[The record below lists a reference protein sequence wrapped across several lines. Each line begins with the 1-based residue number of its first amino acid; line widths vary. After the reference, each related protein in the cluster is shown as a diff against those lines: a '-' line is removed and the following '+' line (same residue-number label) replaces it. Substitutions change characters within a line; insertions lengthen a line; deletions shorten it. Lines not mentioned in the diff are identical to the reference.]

1 MEKHISHRF
10 RQGNSPLL
18 VSFPHEGSHIPD
30 HVARTMTDA
39 GRTSR
44 DTDWFLSRL
53 YDFPELADASLII
66 AEQSRYVI
74 DVNRP
79 KTDESLYPG
88 LTTTGLIPR
97 SRFDGEPIYET
108 EPDDSEI
115 ARRIEDI
122 WTPYHEKLEFEM
134 DRLKN
139 EFGIAVL
146 IEAHSIESVLPMLF
160 DGKLNDF
167 NIGTWHGQTSDSGLP
182 DAVLK
187 VLGTQS
193 NYSYVFNDRFVG
205 GHITRHYGKPAKN
218 HHAIQ
223 FELSQ
228 DTYLDDK
235 NKTWDTDKA
244 NRVQPIFRSIISEI
258 NLWLAT
264 KQN

>member
-1 MEKHISHRF
+1 MENFISHRF
-10 RQGNSPLL
+10 QQGSCPLL
-18 VSFPHEGSHIPD
+18 VSFPHNGSHIPD
-30 HVARTMTDA
+30 RVAQTMTEA

-88 LTTTGLIPR
+88 LTTTGLIPQT
-97 SRFDGEPIYET
+97 RFDGEAIYET
-108 EPDDSEI
+108 QPDE
-115 ARRIEDI
+115 AEVAHRIEEV
-122 WTPYHEKLEFEM
+122 WTPYHEQIKSEM
-134 DRLKN
+134 NRLKDT
-139 EFGIAVL
+139 FGIALL

-167 NIGTWHGQTSDSGLP
+167 NIGTYHGQSSDPGVA

-187 VLGTQS
+187 VLGPQS

-205 GHITRHYGKPAKN
+205 GHITRHYGNPAKN

-228 DTYLDDK
+228 DTYMDDQ
-235 NKTWDTDKA
+235 NKTWDSEKA
-244 NRVQPIFRSIISEI
+244 DQVQPVFRNIISEI
-258 NLWLAT
+258 KQWLKT
-264 KQN
+264 QQN

>member
-1 MEKHISHRF
+1 MENHISHRF
-10 RQGNSPLL
+10 RQGSAPLL
-18 VSFPHEGSHIPD
+18 VSFPHDGSHIPD
-30 HVARTMTDA
+30 HVAQTMTVA

-74 DVNRP
+74 DMNRP

-88 LTTTGLIPR
+88 QTTTGLIPKT
-97 SRFDGEPIYET
+97 RFDGEPIYET
-108 EPDDSEI
+108 EPDEAEV
-115 ARRIEDI
+115 ARRIEEI
-122 WTPYHEKLEFEM
+122 WTPYHEKLKSEM
-134 DRLKN
+134 DRLN
-139 EFGIAVL
+139 DEFGISVL
-146 IEAHSIESVLPMLF
+146 VEAHSIESVLPLLF

-167 NIGTWHGQTSDSGLP
+167 NIGTWNGQSSDPGLS

-187 VLGTQS
+187 VLEAQT

-205 GHITRHYGKPAKN
+205 GYITRHYGNPSRN

-228 DTYLDDK
+228 DAYMNEK
-235 NKTWDTDKA
+235 NKTWDANKA
-244 NRVQPIFRSIISEI
+244 NKVQPVFRSIISEI
-258 NLWLAT
+258 NQWLKT
-264 KQN
+264 K